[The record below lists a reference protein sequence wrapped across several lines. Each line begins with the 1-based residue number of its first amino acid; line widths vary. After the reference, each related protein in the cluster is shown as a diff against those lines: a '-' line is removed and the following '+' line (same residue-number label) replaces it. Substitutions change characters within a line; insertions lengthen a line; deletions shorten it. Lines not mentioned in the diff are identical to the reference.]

1 MVCALPVVLSVQI
14 VGVNG
19 SECVWVWL
27 MPALPAMVHS
37 EHLNIERE
45 IKLVCGGCGEREC
58 VGGEKREKEIS
69 KWNGERKGGERERE
83 GRDGGRERILEVY
96 NYTFAWHL
104 VSTVQKH

>member
-45 IKLVCGGCGEREC
+45 IKLVCGGCGERVC

-69 KWNGERKGGERERE
+69 KWNGERKGGERERGGE
-83 GRDGGRERILEVY
+83 GWRERE
-96 NYTFAWHL
+96 NP
-104 VSTVQKH
+104 